1 MEQQRGVTDQE
12 QYRLKG
18 FNGLKKCNRPSI
30 TWWRPPLNDCPSGS
44 HPPVIIEEMIAEDDD
59 ITVFKKWLE
68 TNGAKFPK
76 IEWPSLDT
84 TGGVRGATAIESIAT
99 NEVMIEIP
107 GHMMMSPPVAFASD
121 IGALLRQNSDILR
134 TDILL
139 SVFIM
144 SERSKGA
151 ESFFYPFLRI
161 LPEPGTIANW
171 QDKDLL
177 HIQVSVSLK
186 GSRRIFISTAS

>member
-1 MEQQRGVTDQE
+1 MG
-12 QYRLKG
+12 L
-18 FNGLKKCNRPSI
+18 NGLQKCNRPPI
-30 TWWRPPLNDCPSGS
+30 TWWLLPLDGFPSDS
-44 HPPVIIEEMIAEDDD
+44 YSFVIIDEMSAEDVD
-59 ITVFKKWLE
+59 IAVFKKWLE

-84 TGGVRGATAIESIAT
+84 TGGVRGATAIESIGT

-107 GHMMMSPPVAFASD
+107 GHMMMSPPVAYASD
-121 IGALLRQNSDILR
+121 IGALLRQNNDILR

-144 SERSKGA
+144 SERSKGI

-177 HIQVSVSLK
+177 HIQVSDSRK
-186 GSRRIFISTAS
+186 GSDRNFKIAAIY